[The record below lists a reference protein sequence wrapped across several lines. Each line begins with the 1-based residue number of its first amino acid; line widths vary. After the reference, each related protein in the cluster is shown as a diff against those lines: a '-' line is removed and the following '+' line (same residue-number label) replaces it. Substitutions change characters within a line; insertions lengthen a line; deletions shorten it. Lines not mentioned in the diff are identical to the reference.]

1 MNVCAMNINKDA
13 VCFIYIITMINLCF
27 IQAIDIIVVDD
38 ENEKGVDNPSCLVG
52 KITCLTLDY
61 VFSHLS
67 DCHNTDIPIHIS
79 VLKGNYHFT
88 LNSTVTGSLF
98 KNCPAINITG
108 VGCYNTSIM
117 CGIDA
122 GFAFQNI
129 PQVKIANVT
138 LTNCG
143 ALRNSTSVNL
153 TIDSPNTTLLLSTA
167 LYFAY
172 CKNVQIVNVI
182 VQNSISTGVVMYNTY
197 GNLLVEGSSFN
208 GNSNQDNSLPSNG
221 GFYIEFVYCDP
232 GKVDENCVQKNNSNT
247 NYTFKSNNFFYN
259 NALNKISSTLFYL
272 PYKSNYYSFGRG
284 GGVSIVFKGNAY
296 NNTVVIDNCTFFGN
310 RASWGGGLLVEFE
323 DFSKNNKIIINNT
336 DFSANRVIA
345 KAKNGYGT
353 SGGGVRVGFVIFDQK
368 TVEFNSIVFENCTF
382 SGNKALC
389 GGGFGL
395 YMPSERNVINATN
408 SLSFRN
414 CSWTA
419 NKALLGSAV
428 DLDYWRIYTA
438 GAKIEVKFSACKFHN
453 NENRENIELP
463 LNTVWKEFNSF
474 GTGALYANGVPI
486 IFEES
491 VEFLNNNGSALTI
504 YDTTVIFSENCNA
517 SFISN
522 SAWMGGAIALL
533 GASQMW
539 INPHT
544 VFLFQNNTAELRGGA
559 IYALQTS
566 RHDLLSGGNC
576 FLQYSDHSISS
587 PDDWI
592 TKFTFNNNQ
601 AFTGSSIFATTLL
614 SCAWGASFGD
624 LNFNLL
630 HVLNWTT
637 HFSYNPSD
645 SNAIATEVSKIN
657 VDESST
663 PAEIIPGK
671 YSKLPIT
678 TVDDQGND
686 IVRSLWL
693 VPSNKS
699 NKNVHVSWQLTNN
712 STIFLQGIPNS
723 EASVQIITD
732 SSRVIS
738 AKLSVKLV
746 ECPPG
751 YYLDADKNYTCQCSY
766 LNSRQRLD
774 GILSCDSDTFT
785 AKIKRGYWAGYHL
798 SHEHPTPTD
807 SNLVT
812 GQCPRHYCNVKEQE
826 IYLPDKSSIT
836 LLNELFCS
844 PVNRN
849 GTLCGMCSNGH
860 GVAINSIYFDCID
873 CSHWLSRHGWII
885 YALTEYLPST
895 LLFCLV
901 LFFDINLHSGTI
913 SSVVL
918 YFQIYDSLNIYSDR
932 EMDPPQHSDQIL
944 TKIDFVYNIW
954 NLDFFGYL
962 LPPYCLSENFNT
974 MDILLIKYASGFYPF
989 LLFLIFLV
997 LINLVYYV
1005 NFCGLERMALC
1016 LRYIRNCCTRIKMR
1030 ITRRGSTVN
1039 GLATLWTLVFT
1050 KFAVISGLILSRE
1063 YLTGSENSGVVVK
1076 VAWLDGNMPLYGK
1089 NHLPYVIPAVFILGF
1104 LVIIPALGLLCHP
1117 LVPQIM
1123 GSIQERYEINF
1134 NGCRLY
1140 QVTSSVLEKPFIR
1153 LKPLIDCF
1161 QGSCKARCEFYA
1173 GLLMCYRLSV
1183 IFLYSFAIRADIFF
1197 YSTAISMIF
1206 VIITA
1211 IIQPYKKNQD
1221 NIITI
1226 LCISN
1231 IIFINLISIYHLYC
1245 NRTQI
1250 GIKLQPLLW
1259 LQLVLVLLPF
1269 ALFVV
1274 FVGWRSWRKFKA
1286 FWKQEPLYT
1295 YVMINTDDN
1304 DELEDFPIRAVED
1317 SVEES
1322 HSNTGGSASPHL
1334 KNTAR
1339 SSRSNVKES
1348 SQTGS
1353 KGGYIA
1359 DGGDNDL

>member
-1 MNVCAMNINKDA
+1 MNTNKDTGYTIN
-13 VCFIYIITMINLCF
+13 FIFIITTTTLCL
-27 IQAIDIIVVDD
+27 IQAIDIKVVDN
-38 ENEKGVDNPSCLVG
+38 ENEKGVNNHSCLAG
-52 KITCLTLDY
+52 ITPCLTLDY

-67 DCHNTDIPIHIS
+67 DCHNTDIPICVS
-79 VLKGNYHFT
+79 LLKGNYKFT
-88 LNSTVTGSLF
+88 LNSTITGHLF
-98 KNCPAINITG
+98 KNCPAIIINGI
-108 VGCYNTSIM
+108 GCYNTSIV
-117 CGIDA
+117 CGVDA

-129 PQVKIANVT
+129 PLVKIANINF
-138 LTNCG
+138 TNCG

-167 LYFAY
+167 LYFTY
-172 CKNVQIVNVI
+172 CQNVSIVNVL
-182 VQNSISTGVVMYNTY
+182 VENSNSTGVVMYNTY

-232 GKVDENCVQKNNSNT
+232 GKVDENCIQKNNFYA
-247 NYTFKSNNFFYN
+247 NYIFKSNNFFYN
-259 NALNKISSTLFYL
+259 NAINKIGSTLFYL

-284 GGVSIVFKGNAY
+284 GGLSIVFKGNASH
-296 NNTVVIDNCTFFGN
+296 NKVTIDNCKFYGN
-310 RASWGGGLLVEFE
+310 RASWGGGILVEFE

-336 DFSANRVIA
+336 HITANQVTA
-345 KAKNGYGT
+345 KYKNGYGT
-353 SGGGVRVGFVIFDQK
+353 AGGGVRVGFVIFSQK
-368 TVEFNSIVFENCTF
+368 SVEYNSILFENCSF
-382 SGNKALC
+382 SENKALC
-389 GGGFGL
+389 GGGLGM
-395 YMPSERNVINATN
+395 YVPSEPNIINATN

-428 DLDYWRIYTA
+428 DLDYWRIYTV
-438 GAKIEVKFSACKFHN
+438 GAKMQVKFSACKFHN
-453 NENRENIELP
+453 NENSENIELP
-463 LNTVWKEFNSF
+463 LNIVWKEFNSF
-474 GTGALYANGVPI
+474 GTGALYANSIPI
-486 IFEES
+486 TFEES
-491 VEFLNNNGSALTI
+491 VEFINNYGSALAV
-504 YDTTVIFSENCNA
+504 YDTTVSFSESCNT

-522 SAWMGGAIALL
+522 SAWLGGAIALL

-576 FLQYSDHSISS
+576 FMQYSDHSISS

-592 TKFTFNNNQ
+592 TNFTFDNNQ

-630 HVLNWTT
+630 RVLNWTS
-637 HFSYNPSD
+637 FSYNPSD
-645 SNAIATEVSKIN
+645 SNAIATEASKIN
-657 VDESST
+657 VDTSST
-663 PAEIIPGK
+663 PAEITPGK
-671 YSKLPIT
+671 HSKLPIT
-678 TVDDQGND
+678 TVDDKGKD
-686 IVRSLWL
+686 IIRSLWL
-693 VPSNKS
+693 IPSNKS
-699 NKNVHVSWQLTNN
+699 NKNVHVPWQLTYN
-712 STIFLQGIPNS
+712 STIFLQGMPNS
-723 EASVQIITD
+723 KASVQIITD
-732 SSRVIS
+732 NSRVIS
-738 AKLSVKLV
+738 AKLPVKLT

-751 YYLDADKNYTCQCSY
+751 YYLDVDKNYTCQCSY

-774 GILSCDSDTFT
+774 GILSCDSETFT
-785 AKIKRGYWAGYHL
+785 AKIKRGYWAGYYL
-798 SHEHPTPTD
+798 SPEHPSPTD

-826 IYLPDKSSIT
+826 IYLPDRNNIT

-849 GTLCGMCSNGH
+849 GTLCGECSNGH
-860 GVAINSIYFDCID
+860 GVAINSVYFDCID
-873 CSHWLSRHGWII
+873 CSHWLSQHGWII
-885 YALTEYLPST
+885 YVLTEYVPST

-913 SSVVL
+913 SSVIL

-944 TKIDFVYNIW
+944 TITEFIYNIW

-962 LPPYCLSENFNT
+962 IPPYCLSKRFNT

-997 LINLVYYV
+997 LINLVYA

-1016 LRYIRNCCTRIKMR
+1016 LRYIRNCCTRIKIR
-1030 ITRRGSTVN
+1030 IARKGSTVN

-1063 YLTGSENSGVVVK
+1063 YLTGSESSKLVIK
-1076 VAWLDGNMPLYGK
+1076 VAWLDGTIPLYHEK
-1089 NHLPYVIPAVFILGF
+1089 HLPYIIPAVFILWF
-1104 LVIIPALGLLCHP
+1104 LVIIPALGLLCYP

-1123 GSIQERYEINF
+1123 GSIQERCEINF
-1134 NGCRLY
+1134 NQYKLY
-1140 QVTSSVLEKPFIR
+1140 RVASSALEKPFIR

-1161 QGSCKARCEFYA
+1161 QGSCKPRCEFYA

-1183 IFLYSFAIRADIFF
+1183 IFLYSLAIRADIFF
-1197 YSTAISMIF
+1197 YSTAFSMIF

-1221 NIITI
+1221 NVITI

-1231 IIFINLISIYHLYC
+1231 VIFINLISIYHLYY
-1245 NRTQI
+1245 NKTQN
-1250 GIKLQPLLW
+1250 GIKLQISLW

-1269 ALFVV
+1269 VLFVV
-1274 FVGWRSWRKFKA
+1274 FVCWRSWRKFKA
-1286 FWKQEPLYT
+1286 FWRQEPLYS
-1295 YVMINTDDN
+1295 YVMISTDDN
-1304 DELEDFPIRAVED
+1304 DELEDFPTRAVEE
-1317 SVEES
+1317 SSEEY
-1322 HSNTGGSASPHL
+1322 TIDTGSASCHV
-1334 KNTAR
+1334 KNTAK
-1339 SSRSNVKES
+1339 SSKVKNS
-1348 SQTGS
+1348 SQTDS
-1353 KGGYIA
+1353 KGGYITD
-1359 DGGDNDL
+1359 DGNDDL

>member
-1 MNVCAMNINKDA
+1 MNANKD
-13 VCFIYIITMINLCF
+13 VSFTVTFIITMTTLCF
-27 IQAIDIIVVDD
+27 IQAIHITVVDN
-38 ENEKGVDNPSCLVG
+38 ENEKGVDNSSCLVG
-52 KITCLTLDY
+52 KIACLTLDY
-61 VFSHLS
+61 IASHLS
-67 DCHNTDIPIHIS
+67 DCHNTGIPISIS
-79 VLKGNYHFT
+79 LLKGNYNFT
-88 LNSTVTGSLF
+88 LKSTVTGGLF
-98 KNCPAINITG
+98 KNCPTINITG
-108 VGCYNTSIM
+108 LGFVNTSIV
-117 CGIDA
+117 CGVDA

-129 PQVKIANVT
+129 PQVKIANIT

-153 TIDSPNTTLLLSTA
+153 TINSPNTTLLLSTA
-167 LYFAY
+167 LYFTY

-182 VQNSISTGVVMYNTY
+182 VLNSNSTGVVMYNTY
-197 GNLLVEGSSFN
+197 GNLHVEGSSFN
-208 GNSNQDNSLPSNG
+208 GNSNQENSLPSNG

-232 GKVDENCVQKNNSNT
+232 GKVDENCIQKNNSYAI
-247 NYTFKSNNFFYN
+247 YTFKSNDFFYN
-259 NALNKISSTLFYL
+259 NALNKIGSTLFYL

-284 GGVSIVFKGNAY
+284 GGLSIIFKGNAS
-296 NNTVVIDNCTFFGN
+296 NNTVVIDNCKFFGN

-323 DFSKNNKIIINNT
+323 DFSKNNTMIISNT
-336 DFSANRVIA
+336 HFSANWVIA
-345 KAKNGYGT
+345 EAKNGYGT
-353 SGGGVRVGFVIFDQK
+353 GGGGLRVGFVIFDQK
-368 TVEFNSIVFENCTF
+368 SVEYNSIVLENCLF

-389 GGGFGL
+389 GGGFGM
-395 YMPSERNVINATN
+395 YMSSEPNVINATN

-438 GAKIEVKFSACKFHN
+438 GAKMHVKFSACKFYG
-453 NENRENIELP
+453 NENSENIELT
-463 LNTVWKEFNSF
+463 LNNVWKEFNSF
-474 GTGALYANGVPI
+474 GTGALYANGIPI

-491 VEFLNNNGSALTI
+491 VEFFNNNGSALAI
-504 YDTTVIFSENCNA
+504 YDTTVSFSESCNT

-559 IYALQTS
+559 IYVLQTS

-576 FLQYSDHSISS
+576 FMQYNDHSISS
-587 PDDWI
+587 PNDWI
-592 TKFTFNNNQ
+592 TKFTFDNNQ

-624 LNFNLL
+624 LNFSLL
-630 HVLNWTT
+630 HVLNWTAQ
-637 HFSYNPSD
+637 FSYNPSD
-645 SNAIATEVSKIN
+645 SNAIATEVSKIT
-657 VDESST
+657 VDASM

-671 YSKLPIT
+671 HSKLPIT
-678 TVDDQGND
+678 TVDDKGND
-686 IVRSLWL
+686 IIRSLWL
-693 VPSNKS
+693 IPSNKS

-732 SSRVIS
+732 SSHVIS
-738 AKLSVKLV
+738 AKLPVKLV

-751 YYLDADKNYTCQCSY
+751 YYLDANKNYTCQCSY
-766 LNSRQRLD
+766 LNSREQLD
-774 GILSCDSDTFT
+774 GILSCDSETFT

-798 SHEHPTPTD
+798 SPEHPTPTD

-812 GQCPRHYCNVKEQE
+812 GQCPRHYCNVKKQE
-826 IYLPDKSSIT
+826 IYLPDKSNIT
-836 LLNELFCS
+836 LLNELLCS
-844 PVNRN
+844 PYNRN
-849 GTLCGMCSNGH
+849 GTLCGKCSNGH
-860 GVAINSIYFDCID
+860 SVAINSVYFDCID
-873 CSHWLSRHGWII
+873 CSHWLSQHGWII
-885 YALTEYLPST
+885 YALTEYVPST
-895 LLFCLV
+895 LLFCFI

-918 YFQIYDSLNIYSDR
+918 YFQIYDSLNIYSDK
-932 EMDPPQHSDQIL
+932 EMNPPQHSDPII
-944 TKIDFVYNIW
+944 TIIEFIYNIW
-954 NLDFFGYL
+954 NLEFFGYL
-962 LPPYCLSENFNT
+962 IPPYCLSKNFNT
-974 MDILLIKYASGFYPF
+974 MDILLIKYTSGFYPF
-989 LLFLIFLV
+989 LLFLIFLAS
-997 LINLVYYV
+997 INLVYA

-1016 LRYIRNCCTRIKMR
+1016 LRYIRNCCTRIKIR
-1030 ITRRGSTVN
+1030 ITRKGSTVN

-1063 YLTGSENSGVVVK
+1063 YLTGSENSGLIVR
-1076 VAWLDGNMPLYGK
+1076 VAWLDGNMPLYGEK
-1089 NHLPYVIPAVFILGF
+1089 HLPYVIPAVFILGF
-1104 LVIIPALGLLCHP
+1104 LVITPALGLLCHP
-1117 LVPQIM
+1117 FVPQIM
-1123 GSIQERYEINF
+1123 GSIQERYKINF
-1134 NGCRLY
+1134 NRY
-1140 QVTSSVLEKPFIR
+1140 KVYKVTSSAIEKPFIR

-1161 QGSCKARCEFYA
+1161 QGSCKPRCEFYA
-1173 GLLMCYRLSV
+1173 GLLMCYRLSA

-1197 YSTAISMIF
+1197 YGTAFSMIF

-1211 IIQPYKKNQD
+1211 IMQPYKKNQD

-1245 NRTQI
+1245 NKTQI
-1250 GIKLQPLLW
+1250 AIKLQPLLW

-1274 FVGWRSWRKFKA
+1274 FVGWRSWKKFKA

-1304 DELEDFPIRAVED
+1304 DELDDFPTRAVED
-1317 SVEES
+1317 SDEES
-1322 HSNTGGSASPHL
+1322 ISNIRSASPHV

-1339 SSRSNVKES
+1339 SSNVKES

-1353 KGGYIA
+1353 KGGIT
-1359 DGGDNDL
+1359 DGGNYDL

>member
-1 MNVCAMNINKDA
+1 MNTNKDESYTINII
-13 VCFIYIITMINLCF
+13 FIITTTTLCL
-27 IQAIDIIVVDD
+27 IHAIDITVVDN
-38 ENEKGVDNPSCLVG
+38 ENEKGVDNSSCLAG
-52 KITCLTLDY
+52 ITPCLTLDY

-67 DCHNTDIPIHIS
+67 ECHSTDIPICIS
-79 VLKGNYHFT
+79 FLKGNYNFT
-88 LNSTVTGSLF
+88 LNSTITGHLF
-98 KNCPAINITG
+98 KNCPAISITG
-108 VGCYNTSIM
+108 IGCYNTSIV
-117 CGIDA
+117 CGVDA

-167 LYFAY
+167 LYFTY

-182 VQNSISTGVVMYNTY
+182 VQNSNSTGVVMYNTY

-208 GNSNQDNSLPSNG
+208 GNSNQKNSLPSNG

-232 GKVDENCVQKNNSNT
+232 GKVDKNCIQKNNSCA

-259 NALNKISSTLFYL
+259 NASNKIGSTLFYL

-284 GGVSIVFKGNAY
+284 GGLSIVFKGNASH
-296 NNTVVIDNCTFFGN
+296 NTIVIDNCKFFGN
-310 RASWGGGLLVEFE
+310 RASWGGGLLVEFQ
-323 DFSKNNKIIINNT
+323 DFSKNNKMIINNT
-336 DFSANRVIA
+336 HITKNQVIA
-345 KAKNGYGT
+345 EYKNGYGT
-353 SGGGVRVGFVIFDQK
+353 AGGGVRVGFVIFDQK
-368 TVEFNSIVFENCTF
+368 SVEYNSILFENCSF

-389 GGGFGL
+389 GGGFGM
-395 YMPSERNVINATN
+395 YVPSEPNVINATN
-408 SLSFRN
+408 SLNFRN
-414 CSWTA
+414 CSWKA

-428 DLDYWRIYTA
+428 DLDYWRFYTA
-438 GAKIEVKFSACKFHN
+438 GAKMHVKFSACKFCN
-453 NENRENIELP
+453 NENSEIIELP

-474 GTGALYANGVPI
+474 GTGALYANGIPI
-486 IFEES
+486 TFEES
-491 VEFLNNNGSALTI
+491 VEFFNNNGSALAV
-504 YDTTVIFSENCNA
+504 YDTTVSFSESCNT
-517 SFISN
+517 SFIN
-522 SAWMGGAIALL
+522 NNAWLGGAIALL

-576 FLQYSDHSISS
+576 FMQYSDHSISS

-592 TKFTFNNNQ
+592 TNFTFDNNQ

-630 HVLNWTT
+630 NVLNWTT

-657 VDESST
+657 IDKSST
-663 PAEIIPGK
+663 PAEIVPGK

-678 TVDDQGND
+678 TVDDKGND
-686 IVRSLWL
+686 IIRSLWL
-693 VPSNKS
+693 IPSNRSTKD
-699 NKNVHVSWQLTNN
+699 VHVPWQLTYN

-732 SSRVIS
+732 NSRVIA
-738 AKLSVKLV
+738 AKLSVKLT

-766 LNSRQRLD
+766 LNSKQQLD
-774 GILSCDSDTFT
+774 GILSCDSETFT
-785 AKIKRGYWAGYHL
+785 AKIKHGYWAGYYL
-798 SHEHPTPTD
+798 SPEHPTPTD

-812 GQCPRHYCNVKEQE
+812 GLCPRHYCNVREQE
-826 IYLPDKSSIT
+826 IYLPDRSNIS

-849 GTLCGMCSNGH
+849 GTLCGKCSNGY
-860 GVAINSIYFDCID
+860 GVAINSVYFDCVN
-873 CSHWLSRHGWII
+873 CSHWLSQHGWII
-885 YALTEYLPST
+885 YALTEYVPST

-944 TKIDFVYNIW
+944 TIIEFIYNIW
-954 NLDFFGYL
+954 NLEFFGYL
-962 LPPYCLSENFNT
+962 IPPYCLSKRFNT

-997 LINLVYYV
+997 LINLVYV
-1005 NFCGLERMALC
+1005 NFCGLERMALY
-1016 LRYIRNCCTRIKMR
+1016 LRYIRNCCTRIKLR
-1030 ITRRGSTVN
+1030 IARKGSTVN

-1063 YLTGSENSGVVVK
+1063 YLTGSESSGLIVK
-1076 VAWLDGNMPLYGK
+1076 VAWLDGTIPLYREQ
-1089 NHLPYVIPAVFILGF
+1089 HLPYVIPAVFILGF
-1104 LVIIPALGLLCHP
+1104 LVIIPALGLLCYP
-1117 LVPQIM
+1117 LIPQIM
-1123 GSIQERYEINF
+1123 GSIQERYKINF
-1134 NGCRLY
+1134 NRYKLY
-1140 QVTSSVLEKPFIR
+1140 KLATSALEKPFIR
-1153 LKPLIDCF
+1153 HKPLIDCF
-1161 QGSCKARCEFYA
+1161 QGSCKPRCEFYA

-1197 YSTAISMIF
+1197 YSTAFSMIF

-1231 IIFINLISIYHLYC
+1231 VIFINLISIYHLYC
-1245 NRTQI
+1245 NKTQS
-1250 GIKLQPLLW
+1250 GQPLLW

-1269 ALFVV
+1269 ALFVI
-1274 FVGWRSWRKFKA
+1274 FVCWRSWRKFKA
-1286 FWKQEPLYT
+1286 FWKQEPLYS

-1304 DELEDFPIRAVED
+1304 DELEDFPTRAVEE
-1317 SVEES
+1317 SIEECT
-1322 HSNTGGSASPHL
+1322 SNTGSPSRHV

-1339 SSRSNVKES
+1339 SSNVKEL
-1348 SQTGS
+1348 SQAGT
-1353 KGGYIA
+1353 KKGYITD
-1359 DGGDNDL
+1359 DGNDDL